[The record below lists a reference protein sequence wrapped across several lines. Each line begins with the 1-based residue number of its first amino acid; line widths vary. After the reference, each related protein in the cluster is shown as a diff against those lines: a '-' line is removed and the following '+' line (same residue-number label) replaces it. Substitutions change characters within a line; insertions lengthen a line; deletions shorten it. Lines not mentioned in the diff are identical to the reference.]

1 MVEISIEAIKELR
14 QRTGAGIADCRRA
27 LADSGGDL
35 EKALEHLRKRG
46 IEIAE
51 KKAHRKAAEGII
63 YAYIHPPGKV
73 GALIELN
80 SETDFVA
87 RNEKFQTLAKDLA
100 MHITAMA
107 PKYLSREDVPPAEI
121 ERQKAMVIEQAKG
134 EGKSAEAIESLIA
147 SKLDRF
153 FAEKCLLDQPFIRE
167 PEKTVKQ
174 IIQEHIAIMGENL
187 VLRRF
192 VRFGVGE
199 SEEG

>member
-1 MVEISIEAIKELR
+1 M
-14 QRTGAGIADCRRA
+14 
-27 LADSGGDL
+27 
-35 EKALEHLRKRG
+35 
-46 IEIAE
+46 
-51 KKAHRKAAEGII
+51 
-63 YAYIHPPGKV
+63 
-73 GALIELN
+73 
-80 SETDFVA
+80 
-87 RNEKFQTLAKDLA
+87 
-100 MHITAMA
+100 
-107 PKYLSREDVPPAEI
+107 
-121 ERQKAMVIEQAKG
+121 
-134 EGKSAEAIESLIA
+134 IA